1 MIYKEFPEASL
12 LVKFPI
18 LQHSGSSKDPLE
30 VLWNSNST
38 PNVAEFCALSSDIFG
53 FSLTT
58 FPISP
63 YYDLLTKLS

>member
-1 MIYKEFPEASL
+1 MIYKDFPEASL
-12 LVKFPI
+12 LVNHPI
-18 LQHSGSSKDPLE
+18 LQHSGSSKDPME
-30 VLWNSNST
+30 ELWNSNST
-38 PNVAEFCALSSDIFG
+38 PKVAYFCALSSDIFG

>member
-1 MIYKEFPEASL
+1 MIHKEFPEASL
-12 LVKFPI
+12 LVNFLI
-18 LQHSGSSKDPLE
+18 CEHSGSSKEPLE

-38 PNVAEFCALSSDIFG
+38 PNVADFCALSSDIFG

-58 FPISP
+58 FPILP